1 MRPALQTRD
10 SQSMRVVQGG
20 RKGNPLFGIP
30 AGAGNPYL
38 SAVVGRFPTFG
49 SQQTWYN
56 VTVVESVT

>member
-10 SQSMRVVQGG
+10 SQSMRVVKGD
-20 RKGNPLFGIP
+20 RKGNPSFGIP
-30 AGAGNPYL
+30 AGVGNPSL

-49 SQQTWYN
+49 SKQFWRN